1 MAYPPGVSDH
11 RVLPVIAPQ
20 TALNVGNRLRSWL
33 ASAGISAPRADELEG
48 VGHFPQVEAPTKV
61 ERGAGVVAVVVDEL
75 LVGERLNTEVVEL
88 YYMHRRDLN
97 VPVEETV
104 GAMVESTRWSNW
116 YALARCAI

>member
-1 MAYPPGVSDH
+1 VGGEQTRSSHVAHATAALEARPGS
-11 RVLPVIAPQ
+11 
-20 TALNVGNRLRSWL
+20 RL
-33 ASAGISAPRADELEG
+33 EVVEG